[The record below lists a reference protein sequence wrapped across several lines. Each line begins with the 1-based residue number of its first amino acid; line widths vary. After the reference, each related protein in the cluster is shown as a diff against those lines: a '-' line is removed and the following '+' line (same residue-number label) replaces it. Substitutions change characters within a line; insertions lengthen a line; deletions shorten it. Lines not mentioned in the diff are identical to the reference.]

1 MHYMGN
7 YYNVVPGWA
16 AQRTEWW
23 NMLQDIGEGG
33 DITAEVNEFV
43 TNANAAVAG

>member
-1 MHYMGN
+1 MQYMGA

-23 NMLQDIGEGG
+23 NMLQDIGEGA
-33 DITAEVNEFV
+33 DIATVVAEFEA
-43 TNANAAVAG
+43 NANAHAGN